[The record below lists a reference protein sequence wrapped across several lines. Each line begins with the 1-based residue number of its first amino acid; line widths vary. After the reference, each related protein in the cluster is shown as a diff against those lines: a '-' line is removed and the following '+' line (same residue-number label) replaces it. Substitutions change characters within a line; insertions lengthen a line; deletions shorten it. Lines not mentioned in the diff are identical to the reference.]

1 MAYDPVLEFRD
12 KVLDMRKKQVAFQQD
27 KSRENLLLA
36 SEAEQ
41 TVDDM
46 VGYKIMTDKRIG
58 GKYGADL
65 A

>member
-46 VGYKIMTDKRIG
+46 VGYKIMTDKRIR